1 MEVIRA
7 FHSYI
12 LISHSYPPI
21 LGGSEIEAQ
30 RVCAAMIRRGHK
42 ALVVC
47 AGGSPMPEA
56 DSFVDAQGVPVLMF
70 GGRWSTR
77 WRGYVYALGV
87 AWTLWRRRKQF
98 DVAYFLM
105 QGLQLAT
112 GIPVARI
119 LNKPVVMKFSG
130 SSLVTGMKTSA
141 TGRLCLWMLKRWAA
155 QILVLNPGMI
165 EECRQVGMDLA
176 RVSIMPNPVDPEVFC
191 PVSVSEKQH
200 LRGQLGVD
208 VNAGVVLYVGRFGP
222 EKKLESL
229 VDGFARASKRIPG
242 LHLVLVGDGP
252 ERHRIETQ
260 VQQLGLAALVRFT
273 GRQNEVGVRKWMQ
286 ASDMIALVSE
296 LEGLPCVLIE
306 GMATGLPAIAS
317 EIPGNTQIVT
327 AGINGLL
334 TQVDDADSIADAIQ
348 SLLTNAELR
357 CRLGQQARNIAL
369 EKYSTD
375 HVASLYEKLF
385 SELRSN

>member
-1 MEVIRA
+1 MEVNRA

-47 AGGSPMPEA
+47 AGGSPMPEG

-141 TGRLCLWMLKRWAA
+141 TGRLCLWMLKRWAS

-165 EECRQVGMDLA
+165 EECRQAGIDLA

-191 PVSVSEKQH
+191 PVSITEKQH
-200 LRGQLGVD
+200 LRGLLGVD

-229 VDGFARASKRIPG
+229 VDGF
-242 LHLVLVGDGP
+242 
-252 ERHRIETQ
+252 
-260 VQQLGLAALVRFT
+260 
-273 GRQNEVGVRKWMQ
+273 
-286 ASDMIALVSE
+286 
-296 LEGLPCVLIE
+296 
-306 GMATGLPAIAS
+306 
-317 EIPGNTQIVT
+317 
-327 AGINGLL
+327 
-334 TQVDDADSIADAIQ
+334 
-348 SLLTNAELR
+348 
-357 CRLGQQARNIAL
+357 
-369 EKYSTD
+369 
-375 HVASLYEKLF
+375 
-385 SELRSN
+385 